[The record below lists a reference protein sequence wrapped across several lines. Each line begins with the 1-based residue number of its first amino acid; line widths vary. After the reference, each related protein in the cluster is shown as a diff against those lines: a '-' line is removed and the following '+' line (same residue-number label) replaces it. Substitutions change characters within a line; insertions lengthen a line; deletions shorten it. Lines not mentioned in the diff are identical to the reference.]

1 MLADLGASGVPCALV
16 TMSWRSLA
24 GAVIDALP
32 EGSFA
37 AVITGDEVEHGK
49 PHPEPYWA
57 ACRGLGV
64 EAGDCIALED
74 SPTGVRSAVAA
85 GVPTIAIPFVI
96 PVPEIAGAV
105 QIGTLAGLTPDNLAR
120 LGQQARVSMGTESA

>member
-1 MLADLGASGVPCALV
+1 M
-16 TMSWRSLA
+16 
-24 GAVIDALP
+24 
-32 EGSFA
+32 
-37 AVITGDEVEHGK
+37 ITGDEVEHGK

-105 QIGTLAGLTPDNLAR
+105 QIGTLAGLTPDDLAR